1 MNLFT
6 CKSVT
11 EYHGARSRSQQ
22 VELHLTILELEIR
35 RAKQKLKKVYRV
47 PAVNRLVKT
56 CKVGSSGLIYFAW
69 NPVYWVP
76 AVKGLSDENG
86 QQQLLLCIIRQINFT
101 GIQVL
106 SAAVQGSH
114 RRRKRGYAVGLIPQL
129 FMWGI
134 LACIST

>member
-22 VELHLTILELEIR
+22 VELHLTILGLEIR
-35 RAKQKLKKVYRV
+35 RAKQKLKFTGF

-86 QQQLLLCIIRQINFT
+86 QQQLLLCII
-101 GIQVL
+101 
-106 SAAVQGSH
+106 
-114 RRRKRGYAVGLIPQL
+114 
-129 FMWGI
+129 
-134 LACIST
+134 